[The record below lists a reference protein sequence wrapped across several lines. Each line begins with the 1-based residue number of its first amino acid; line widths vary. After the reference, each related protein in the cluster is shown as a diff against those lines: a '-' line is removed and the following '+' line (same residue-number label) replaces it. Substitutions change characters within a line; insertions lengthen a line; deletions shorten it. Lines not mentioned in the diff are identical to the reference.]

1 MDYINKSK
9 EDLIKEIQS
18 LQQENYLLRS
28 SFEDKSQ
35 LAASQIK
42 ESEEKFKVILEKSL
56 SSMLIA
62 DDQGNYIA
70 ANEASAKLFG
80 YSVEELQKMNVGH
93 LITISHPS
101 ASERYAEYMIKGEEI
116 GEFDFVS
123 KDGIPK
129 VVQYQAIR
137 IKPNFNLSIMMDI
150 TSIKKIEQ
158 EQKINLEKL
167 ETLNKTK
174 DKFFSIIAH
183 DLRNPFIGIVR
194 LAEVI
199 ESRIKETD
207 QFNSNILQ
215 YIEIIRTSSQ
225 SGFDL
230 LENLMHWAKT
240 QTGEIEFH
248 PNLLSMNRLISQCM
262 NVINGNAFNKN
273 ISIDIHASDEDT
285 VFADEALS
293 CTVIRNLLTN
303 AIKFTHPNGRIS
315 ISTNRINIFLEISIK
330 DNGIGIDKRN
340 LDKIFSIDSKSSNLG
355 TNKETGTGLG
365 LILCKEFV
373 EIQGGK
379 IFAKS
384 EKGQGSEFTFTLPL
398 PD

>member
-315 ISTNRINIFLEISIK
+315 ISTNRINNFLEISIK

>member
-9 EDLIKEIQS
+9 EELIKEIQS
-18 LQQENYLLRS
+18 LQQENYLLKT
-28 SFEDKSQ
+28 SFEDKIQ
-35 LAASQIK
+35 LAANQII
-42 ESEEKFKVILEKSL
+42 ESEETFKVIFEKSL

-62 DDQGNYIA
+62 DDQGNYLA

-80 YSVEELQKMNVGH
+80 FSIKELLKMNVGS

-101 ASERYAEYMIKGEEI
+101 AGDRYAEYVRKGEET
-116 GEFDFVS
+116 GEFDFIS

-137 IKPNFNLSIMMDI
+137 IKPDFNLSIMMDI
-150 TSIKKIEQ
+150 TQIKNIEQ
-158 EQKINLEKL
+158 EQKLNLEKL

-174 DKFFSIIAH
+174 DKFFRIIAH

-199 ESRIKETD
+199 ESKLKESD
-207 QFNSNILQ
+207 PINSSTLR

-248 PNLLSMNRLISQCM
+248 PNLLSINRLISQCI
-262 NVINGNAFNKN
+262 NVISGNAFNKN

-303 AIKFTHPNGRIS
+303 SIKFTNPNGRI
-315 ISTNRINIFLEISIK
+315 IVSTKQIDQFLEISIQ
-330 DNGIGIDKRN
+330 DNGIGIDKEN
-340 LDKIFSIDSKSSNLG
+340 LSKIFSIDSKSSNLG

-373 EIQGGK
+373 EMQGGK

-384 EKGQGSEFTFTLPL
+384 EKGKGSEFTFTLPL
-398 PD
+398 PN

>member
-42 ESEEKFKVILEKSL
+42 ESEEKFKVILEKIL